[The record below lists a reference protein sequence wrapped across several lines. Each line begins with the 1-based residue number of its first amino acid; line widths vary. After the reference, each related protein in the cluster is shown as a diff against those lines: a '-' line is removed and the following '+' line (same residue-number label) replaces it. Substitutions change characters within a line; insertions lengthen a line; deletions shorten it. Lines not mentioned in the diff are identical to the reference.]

1 MISARR
7 RKRNGRCKAGSG
19 RAGRGVRACALTR
32 NSFARILVTVSLQSA
47 VISTHPLDSFDRGER
62 RAAMLRRA
70 ATMPPPV
77 APDAG
82 APVNMHLH
90 TFFSFNIAG
99 YSPSHVAVQ
108 AREWGLYAAAT
119 TDFDVL
125 DAADE
130 FLDAASVLGLRAA
143 AHIETR
149 VYAPEFAAAETN
161 SPGEP
166 GICYVM
172 GAAFPR
178 TPQPDMPTFAMA
190 RELRARAAAR
200 NADVVDRINT
210 LLPDIAISYE
220 RDVAGR
226 TPGHSPTERHI
237 VRAYLARAAQVF
249 PDARQRSVFWGGLLQ
264 QPAAAVAKQPHGA
277 LQDLVR
283 RRLIKHGGVAYQ
295 QPGPASFPEIG
306 AFFDWVRDGD
316 AIPMAAWRD
325 GTSRGE
331 SDPAAWLDALEERGV
346 ASVNVVPGL
355 VTDPHR
361 LARLMAEVARRDLPV
376 GVGTEMNAA
385 GLADYDDLDSPLLA
399 PYRESFVTGAELF
412 AGHTV
417 LARYAA
423 FPYCGAGAAAHYP
436 VRARRNE
443 FFAAVGRLPP
453 PDPGAAAELTDI
465 GPEAALR
472 HLHDAVRR
480 ARRRGG

>member
-1 MISARR
+1 MRAVPPATRR
-7 RKRNGRCKAGSG
+7 
-19 RAGRGVRACALTR
+19 ALTR

-47 VISTHPLDSFDRGER
+47 VISSHPLDSFDRDER
-62 RAAMLRRA
+62 RAAVRRHA

-77 APDAG
+77 PPHGG

-99 YSPSHVAVQ
+99 FSPSHVAVQ

-172 GAAFPR
+172 GAAFPH
-178 TPQPDMPTFAMA
+178 TPHPDMPTFAMA

-200 NADVVDRINT
+200 NADVVGRINA

-220 RDVAGR
+220 QEVAGR

-237 VRAYLARAAQVF
+237 VRAYLARAVQVF
-249 PDARQRSVFWGGLLQ
+249 PDAQQRAAFWGGLLQ
-264 QPAAAVAKQPHGA
+264 QPAAAVAALPHGA
-277 LQDLVR
+277 LQDSVR

-306 AFFDWVRDGD
+306 SFFDWIRDSA

-325 GTSRGE
+325 GTSGGE
-331 SDPAAWLDALEERGV
+331 SDPAAWLDALEARGV

-355 VTDPHR
+355 VTDPHC
-361 LARLMAEVARRDLPV
+361 LQRLMAEVARRDLPV

-385 GLADYDDLDSPLLA
+385 GLADYDDLGSRLLA
-399 PYRESFVTGAELF
+399 PYREAFVTGAEVF
-412 AGHTV
+412 VGHTV
-417 LARYAA
+417 LARYAS
-423 FPYCGAGAAAHYP
+423 FPYCGADAAAQYP
-436 VRARRNE
+436 LRARRND

-453 PDPGAAAELTDI
+453 PDPDTAAELTGI
-465 GPEAALR
+465 GPQAALR

-480 ARRRGG
+480 AEQSGG

>member
-1 MISARR
+1 M
-7 RKRNGRCKAGSG
+7 
-19 RAGRGVRACALTR
+19 
-32 NSFARILVTVSLQSA
+32 TVSVQSA
-47 VISTHPLDSFDRGER
+47 VISTHPLDSFDRAER
-62 RAAMLRRA
+62 RAAVLRRA
-70 ATMPPPV
+70 ASMPPPV
-77 APDAG
+77 APNGG

-99 YSPSHVAVQ
+99 FSPSHVAVQ
-108 AREWGLYAAAT
+108 AREWGLYTAAT

-178 TPQPDMPTFAMA
+178 TPRPEMPTFAMA
-190 RELRARAAAR
+190 RELRTRAAVR
-200 NADVVDRINT
+200 NADVVDRINA

-220 RDVAGR
+220 QDVAGR

-249 PDARQRSVFWGGLLQ
+249 PGERERVAFWSRVLQ
-264 QPAAAVAKQPHGA
+264 QAAEAVAALPDGA

-306 AFFDWVRDGD
+306 DFFDWVRDSG

-331 SDPAAWLDALEERGV
+331 SDPAAWLDALEARGV
-346 ASVNVVPGL
+346 AAVNVVPGL
-355 VTDPHR
+355 VTDPLR
-361 LARLMAEVARRDLPV
+361 LERLVAEVARRALPI

-385 GLADYDDLDSPLLA
+385 GLADYDDLDSPPLA
-399 PYRESFVTGAELF
+399 RYREAFVTGAEVLV
-412 AGHTV
+412 GHTV

-423 FPYCGAGAAAHYP
+423 FPYCGADAAAQYP
-436 VRARRNE
+436 LRARRNE

-453 PDPGAAAELTDI
+453 PDPDAAAELTAI
-465 GPEAALR
+465 GPDAALR
-472 HLHDAVRR
+472 RLHDAVRH
-480 ARRRGG
+480 AQRRGG

>member
-1 MISARR
+1 MPVAAAARP
-7 RKRNGRCKAGSG
+7 
-19 RAGRGVRACALTR
+19 ALTR
-32 NSFARILVTVSLQSA
+32 NSFARILVPVSLKSA
-47 VISTHPLDSFDRGER
+47 AISTHPLDSFDRAER
-62 RAAMLRRA
+62 RAAVLRRA

-77 APDAG
+77 PPNGG

-99 YSPSHVAVQ
+99 FSPSHVAVR

-149 VYAPEFAAAETN
+149 VFAPEFAAAETN

-178 TPQPDMPTFAMA
+178 TPHPDMPTFAMA

-200 NADVVDRINT
+200 NADVVDRINA
-210 LLPDIAISYE
+210 LLPDIAVSYE
-220 RDVAGR
+220 QDVAGP
-226 TPGHSPTERHI
+226 TPGNSPTERHI
-237 VRAYLARAAQVF
+237 VRAYLARAAQTF
-249 PDARQRSVFWGGLLQ
+249 PDTQERASFWGGVLGR
-264 QPAAAVAKQPHGA
+264 PADTVADLPHGA

-306 AFFDWVRDGD
+306 VFCDWVRDSG

-331 SDPAAWLDALEERGV
+331 SDPVAWLDALGARGV

-361 LARLMAEVARRDLPV
+361 FERLMAEVARRHLPV
-376 GVGTEMNAA
+376 GVGTEMNAD

-399 PYRESFVTGAELF
+399 PHREQFVTGAEVF
-412 AGHTV
+412 VGHTI

-423 FPYCGAGAAAHYP
+423 FPYCGGRAAAQYP
-436 VRARRNE
+436 LRARRNE

-480 ARRRGG
+480 AERSGG

>member
-1 MISARR
+1 MP
-7 RKRNGRCKAGSG
+7 
-19 RAGRGVRACALTR
+19 VVVCANRVETWPLTGAA
-32 NSFARILVTVSLQSA
+32 FARILGAVSSHSA
-47 VISTHPLDSFDRGER
+47 GLSDHPLDSFDRDRR
-62 RAAMLRRA
+62 RAAVRRRA
-70 ATMPPPV
+70 AAMPAPV
-77 APDAG
+77 RPDAG

-99 YSPSHVAVQ
+99 FSPSHVAVQ
-108 AREWGLYAAAT
+108 ARDWGLYAAAT

-130 FLDAASVLGLRAA
+130 FLDAASELGLRAA
-143 AHIETR
+143 AHVETR
-149 VYAPEFAAAETN
+149 VYAPEFAAVETN

-178 TPQPDMPTFAMA
+178 TPRSGMPTFAMA
-190 RELRARAAAR
+190 QELRARAAAR
-200 NADVVDRINT
+200 NADVVARINA
-210 LLPDIAISYE
+210 LLPAIAVCYE
-220 RDVAGR
+220 REVAGR

-249 PDARQRSVFWGGLLQ
+249 PGARERAAFWSGVLGR
-264 QPAAAVAKQPHGA
+264 PAAAVAALPDGA

-306 AFFDWVRDGD
+306 AFFDWVRDSG

-325 GTSRGE
+325 GISRGE
-331 SDPAAWLDALEERGV
+331 ADPAQWLDALQARGV
-346 ASVNVVPGL
+346 AAVNVVPGL

-361 LARLMAEVARRDLPV
+361 LQRLMAEVTRRDLPV

-385 GLADYDDLDSPLLA
+385 GLADYDDLGGALLA
-399 PYRESFVTGAELF
+399 PYREAFVTGAEVLV
-412 AGHTV
+412 GHTI

-423 FPYCGAGAAAHYP
+423 FPYCGAGAAERYP
-436 VRARRNE
+436 HRARRNE

-453 PDPGAAAELTDI
+453 PDPAAAARLAGL
-465 GPEAALR
+465 GPAAALR
-472 HLHDAVRR
+472 HLRDA
-480 ARRRGG
+480 ARRTERSGG

>member
-1 MISARR
+1 
-7 RKRNGRCKAGSG
+7 
-19 RAGRGVRACALTR
+19 
-32 NSFARILVTVSLQSA
+32 
-47 VISTHPLDSFDRGER
+47 
-62 RAAMLRRA
+62 
-70 ATMPPPV
+70 MPAPV
-77 APDAG
+77 PPDAG

-99 YSPSHVAVQ
+99 FSPSHVAVQ
-108 AREWGLYAAAT
+108 ARDWGLYAAAT

-130 FLDAASVLGLRAA
+130 FLEAACVLGLRAA

-149 VYAPEFAAAETN
+149 VYAPEFAAVETN

-166 GICYVM
+166 GISYVM

-178 TPQPDMPTFAMA
+178 TPRPDMPTFALA
-190 RELRARAAAR
+190 RELRARAAER
-200 NADVVDRINT
+200 NADVVERINR
-210 LLPDIAISYE
+210 LMPEVALSYE
-220 RDVAGR
+220 QEVAHR

-237 VRAYLARAAQVF
+237 VRAYLARAAQAF
-249 PDARQRSVFWGGLLQ
+249 PDAHERASFWSGILA
-264 QPAAAVAKQPHGA
+264 QPAATVANLPHGT

-306 AFFDWVRDGD
+306 VFFDWVRDSD

-325 GTSRGE
+325 GASRGE
-331 SDPAAWLDALEERGV
+331 SDPAAWLDALEARGV

-355 VTDPHR
+355 VTDPRR
-361 LARLMAEVARRDLPV
+361 LQRMMAEVTRRHLPV
-376 GVGTEMNAA
+376 GVGTEMNAD

-399 PYRESFVTGAELF
+399 PYREAFVTGAEVF
-412 AGHTV
+412 VGHTA

-423 FPYCGAGAAAHYP
+423 FPYCGAGAAAQYP
-436 VRARRNE
+436 DRARRNE

-453 PDPGAAAELTDI
+453 LGPDAAAELTAI
-465 GPEAALR
+465 GPEAALA
-472 HLHDAVRR
+472 HLCDA
-480 ARRRGG
+480 ARRTERHGG

>member
-1 MISARR
+1 M
-7 RKRNGRCKAGSG
+7 
-19 RAGRGVRACALTR
+19 
-32 NSFARILVTVSLQSA
+32 
-47 VISTHPLDSFDRGER
+47 STHPLDSFDRAER
-62 RAAMLRRA
+62 RAAVLRRA

-77 APDAG
+77 PPNGG

-99 YSPSHVAVQ
+99 FSPSHIAVQ

-178 TPQPDMPTFAMA
+178 TPHPGMPTFAMA
-190 RELRARAAAR
+190 RELRTRAAAR
-200 NADVVDRINT
+200 NADVVDRINA
-210 LLPDIAISYE
+210 LLPDIAISYQQE
-220 RDVAGR
+220 VAGR

-237 VRAYLARAAQVF
+237 VRAYLARAAQVI
-249 PDARQRSVFWGGLLQ
+249 PDARQRSAFWGGVLR
-264 QPAAAVAKQPHGA
+264 QPAAAVANQPHGA

-295 QPGPASFPEIG
+295 QPGPASFPAIG
-306 AFFDWVRDGD
+306 AFFDWVRDGA

-331 SDPAAWLDALEERGV
+331 SDPAAWLNALEARGA

-361 LARLMAEVARRDLPV
+361 LERLMAEVARRDLPV
-376 GVGTEMNAA
+376 GIGTEMNAD
-385 GLADYDDLDSPLLA
+385 GLAGYDDLDSPLLA
-399 PYRESFVTGAELF
+399 PYREAFVTGAEVF
-412 AGHTV
+412 VGHTT

-423 FPYCGAGAAAHYP
+423 FPYCGAGAVAQYP
-436 VRARRNE
+436 DRARRNE

-453 PDPGAAAELTDI
+453 LGPDGAAELTAM
-465 GPEAALR
+465 GPQAALS
-472 HLHDAVRR
+472 HLRDAARR
-480 ARRRGG
+480 AQRRDG

>member
-1 MISARR
+1 
-7 RKRNGRCKAGSG
+7 
-19 RAGRGVRACALTR
+19 
-32 NSFARILVTVSLQSA
+32 
-47 VISTHPLDSFDRGER
+47 
-62 RAAMLRRA
+62 
-70 ATMPPPV
+70 MPPPV
-77 APDAG
+77 PPEAD

-99 YSPSHVAVQ
+99 LSPSHVAVQ

-130 FLDAASVLGLRAA
+130 FLEAASVLGLRAA

-149 VYAPEFAAAETN
+149 VYAPEFAAVETN

-166 GICYVM
+166 GISYVM

-178 TPQPDMPTFAMA
+178 TPLPDMPTYAMA
-190 RELRARAAAR
+190 RDLRARAARR
-200 NADVVDRINT
+200 NADVVERINA
-210 LLPDIAISYE
+210 LLPGIAVSYE
-220 RDVAGR
+220 QEVAGR

-237 VRAYLARAAQVF
+237 VRAYLASAARTLPDPRKRAA
-249 PDARQRSVFWGGLLQ
+249 FWGDILQ
-264 QPAAAVAKQPHGA
+264 QPAGAVASLPDGA

-306 AFFDWVRDGD
+306 AFFDWVRDSD

-325 GTSRGE
+325 GTSAGE
-331 SDPAAWLDALEERGV
+331 ADPAAWLDALEARGV

-355 VTDPHR
+355 VTDPRR
-361 LARLMAEVARRDLPV
+361 LEQVMAEVARRHLPA

-385 GLADYDDLDSPLLA
+385 GLADFDDLDSPLLA
-399 PYRESFVTGAELF
+399 PYREAFVTGAEVF
-412 AGHTV
+412 VGHTV
-417 LARYAA
+417 LARFAA
-423 FPYCGAGAAAHYP
+423 FPYCGAGAAAEYP
-436 VRARRNE
+436 DRARRNA

-453 PDPGAAAELTDI
+453 LAPGAAAELTAI
-465 GPEAALR
+465 GPAAALD
-472 HLHDAVRR
+472 HLRNAVRR
-480 ARRRGG
+480 GG

>member
-1 MISARR
+1 MP
-7 RKRNGRCKAGSG
+7 
-19 RAGRGVRACALTR
+19 
-32 NSFARILVTVSLQSA
+32 VSLQSA
-47 VISTHPLDSFDRGER
+47 VISTHPLDSFDRAER
-62 RAAMLRRA
+62 RAAVLSRA

-77 APDAG
+77 PPNG
-82 APVNMHLH
+82 RAPVNMHLH

-99 YSPSHVAVQ
+99 FSPSHVAVQ
-108 AREWGLYAAAT
+108 ARDWGLYAAAT

-130 FLDAASVLGLRAA
+130 FLDAATVLGLRAA

-149 VYAPEFAAAETN
+149 VYAPEFAAVETN

-178 TPQPDMPTFAMA
+178 TPRPGMPTFAMA
-190 RELRARAAAR
+190 QELRARAAVR
-200 NADVVDRINT
+200 NADVVARINT
-210 LLPDIAISYE
+210 LLPAVAVSYE
-220 RDVAGR
+220 REVAGR

-249 PDARQRSVFWGGLLQ
+249 PGVPERAAFWSGVLH
-264 QPAAAVAKQPHGA
+264 QPAEAVAALPDGA

-306 AFFDWVRDGD
+306 AFFDWVRDSS

-325 GTSRGE
+325 GTSGGE
-331 SDPAAWLDALEERGV
+331 SDPAEWLDALEARG
-346 ASVNVVPGL
+346 AAAVNVVPGL

-361 LARLMAEVARRDLPV
+361 LERLMTEVTRRALPV

-385 GLADYDDLDSPLLA
+385 GLADYDDLDSSLLA
-399 PYRESFVTGAELF
+399 PYRETFVTGAEVLV
-412 AGHTV
+412 GHTI
-417 LARYAA
+417 LARHAA
-423 FPYCGAGAAAHYP
+423 FPYCGAGAAERYP
-436 VRARRNE
+436 DRKRRNE

-453 PDPGAAAELTDI
+453 PDPAAAARLADL
-465 GPEAALR
+465 GPEAALGHLRDAAR
-472 HLHDAVRR
+472 HTG
-480 ARRRGG
+480 ARRG

>member
-1 MISARR
+1 
-7 RKRNGRCKAGSG
+7 
-19 RAGRGVRACALTR
+19 
-32 NSFARILVTVSLQSA
+32 
-47 VISTHPLDSFDRGER
+47 
-62 RAAMLRRA
+62 
-70 ATMPPPV
+70 MPAPV
-77 APDAG
+77 PPDAG

-99 YSPSHVAVQ
+99 LSPSHVALQ

-130 FLDAASVLGLRAA
+130 FLEAASVLGLRAA

-149 VYAPEFAAAETN
+149 AYAPEFAAAETN

-178 TPQPDMPTFAMA
+178 TPRPDMPTFALA
-190 RELRARAAAR
+190 QELRARAAAR
-200 NADVVDRINT
+200 NADVVERINA
-210 LLPDIAISYE
+210 LLPRIALSYE
-220 RDVAGR
+220 QDVAAH
-226 TPGHSPTERHI
+226 TPGRSPTERHI
-237 VRAYLARAAQVF
+237 VRAYLTRAAQVL
-249 PDARQRSVFWGGLLQ
+249 PDAQHRAAFWADTLD
-264 QPAAAVAKQPHGA
+264 QPAGTVAGLPHGA

-306 AFFDWVRDGD
+306 VFFDWVRDSD

-331 SDPAAWLDALEERGV
+331 SDPAAWLDALEARGV

-355 VTDPHR
+355 VTDPRR
-361 LARLMAEVARRDLPV
+361 LQQLMTEVRRRHLPV
-376 GVGTEMNAA
+376 GVGTEMNAD

-399 PYRESFVTGAELF
+399 PYRDVFVTGAEVF
-412 AGHTV
+412 VGHTI

-423 FPYCGAGAAAHYP
+423 FPYCGAGAAALYP
-436 VRARRNE
+436 DRARRNE

-453 PDPGAAAELTDI
+453 LGPDAAAELTAI
-465 GPEAALR
+465 GPRAALAHLRDAAR
-472 HLHDAVRR
+472 HTERH
-480 ARRRGG
+480 GG